1 MWKRSF
7 QSISFESPKKK
18 KNKTLFYAITY
29 SLTNLCFNFYLHET
43 LKTEIIKT
51 Y

>member
-18 KNKTLFYAITY
+18 KTLFYAITY